1 MNIVAPVAEMGW
13 SSCASTIHQ
22 RPVGAAAT
30 GRRTLLVA
38 AGGSRYRAI
47 VSVRPIRA
55 VCFDFQDTLATFR
68 VGGPYGL
75 YVEAAA
81 ALGIA
86 VSESELLMDTTSAW
100 AEYQTP
106 LGPDHAAYSTDEE
119 TFLGVRA
126 AVHARRLRAA
136 GVEAEAAEQIGRR
149 IDILEA
155 DPGRYELFPD
165 TLPALDRLAQ
175 AGVQAVV
182 VSNHIWRLP
191 EVVRGL
197 GLAAKLEGVITSARV
212 GYRKPHPNIFRAA
225 LRLTGTAPGD
235 TLMVGD
241 SVRDDVEGALAVGMR
256 AALLD
261 RAGRHRPV
269 AGASVIRSLLD
280 IPLA

>member
-1 MNIVAPVAEMGW
+1 V
-13 SSCASTIHQ
+13 T
-22 RPVGAAAT
+22 AA
-30 GRRTLLVA
+30 
-38 AGGSRYRAI
+38 
-47 VSVRPIRA
+47 PIRA

-81 ALGIA
+81 ELGVA
-86 VSESELLMDTTSAW
+86 VAERDLLMDTTSAW
-100 AEYQTP
+100 ADYQTP
-106 LGPDHAAYSTDEE
+106 LGPDHSAYSTDEE
-119 TFLGVRA
+119 TFLDVRA

-136 GVEAEAAEQIGRR
+136 GVEAEVAERIGRR

-155 DPGRYELFPD
+155 DPGRYALFPD
-165 TLPALDRLAQ
+165 TLPALERLAQ
-175 AGVQAVV
+175 AGVQALI

-197 GLAAKLEGVITSARV
+197 GLGAKVEGVLTSARV
-212 GYRKPHPNIFRAA
+212 GYRKPHPAIFRAA

-261 RAGRHRPV
+261 RGGRHRPV
-269 AGASVIRSLLD
+269 GEAPVIRSLLD
-280 IPLA
+280 IPLQ